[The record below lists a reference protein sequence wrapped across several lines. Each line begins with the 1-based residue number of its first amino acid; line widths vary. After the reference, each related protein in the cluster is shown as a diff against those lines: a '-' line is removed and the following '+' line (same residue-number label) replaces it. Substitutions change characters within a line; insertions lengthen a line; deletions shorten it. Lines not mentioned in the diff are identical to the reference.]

1 MNDELNSLLFNLSMV
16 FDKPTGIANYAL
28 NTAKN
33 LSDMAPTLLISNAR
47 DNFSC
52 YQISNNMTPAQG
64 SKGHLRRLLWTQ
76 FQLPQI
82 YQKLKAKLIYSPIP
96 EAPLYSKCS
105 YVVMCHDLIP
115 LRFPLITSPLTNYFR
130 LVVPLVLKQAEH
142 IICNSE
148 ATARDI
154 TDFYGISPQ
163 KITPILLAYNEQ
175 IFYPHLSQSLIF
187 SI

>member
-1 MNDELNSLLFNLSMV
+1 MV

-28 NTAKN
+28 NIAN
-33 LSDMAPTLLISNAR
+33 HLSDLAPTLLIANSK

-52 YQISNNMTPAQG
+52 YQIPYNMTPEEG

-76 FQLPQI
+76 WQLPKI
-82 YQKLKAKLIYSPIP
+82 YQQLKAKLIYSPIP

-115 LRFPLITSPLTNYFR
+115 LRFPKFTSPLTNYFR
-130 LVVPLVLKQAEH
+130 WVVPLVLKQAEH

-148 ATARDI
+148 ATAGDI
-154 TDFYGISPQ
+154 TDF
-163 KITPILLAYNEQ
+163 
-175 IFYPHLSQSLIF
+175 
-187 SI
+187 